1 MNKSQKVLYI
11 WYDCICKTFK
21 NGPINLQA
29 GNQKWFPVGG
39 EDELGG
45 GIRNFLGDRIVV
57 YLSEWWLYEYLH
69 IYPNSPNCIYNIKF
83 IVCKF

>member
-39 EDELGG
+39 ED
-45 GIRNFLGDRIVV
+45 
-57 YLSEWWLYEYLH
+57 
-69 IYPNSPNCIYNIKF
+69 
-83 IVCKF
+83 